1 MLKIIRKAQELLAK
15 KDMKDYTAAARHNG
29 KWQVRSTK
37 KTFENEF
44 FALFEDDVVKP
55 TGEDGKYAWIKFKTG
70 ASILPIDDEG
80 NVYITRQF
88 RYAIGRHD
96 LEIVSGSVEG
106 EGALDAAKRELKEE
120 LGIDAEEWSDM
131 GCVYSMTSITQ
142 SCSRQFIA
150 RNLKFG
156 EQETEGT
163 EDIEPVKLTL
173 DKAVEMVL
181 NGEITDGDSCI
192 LILKAHAMKE
202 KWQ

>member
-1 MLKIIRKAQELLAK
+1 MLGSKA
-15 KDMKDYTAAARHNG
+15 MKDDSTGHRQNG
-29 KWQVRSTK
+29 KWLIKSTQK
-37 KTFENEF
+37 IFENPF
-44 FALFEDDVVKP
+44 FSVFEDDVVKP
-55 TGEDGKYAWIKFKTG
+55 TGDDGKYAIVRFKTG
-70 ASILPIDDEG
+70 ASVLPIDDED

-96 LEIVSGSVEG
+96 IEIVSGSIDG

-120 LGIDAEEWSDM
+120 LGIEAEDWIDLGS
-131 GCVYSMTSITQ
+131 VYSLTSITQ

-150 RNLKFG
+150 RKLTIGK
-156 EQETEGT
+156 QETEGT

-173 DKAVEMVL
+173 EQAFEMVL

-192 LILKAHAMKE
+192 MILKARALKE

>member
-1 MLKIIRKAQELLAK
+1 MQMRDDSAEHKQ
-15 KDMKDYTAAARHNG
+15 NG
-29 KWQVRSTK
+29 KWQIKSTQK
-37 KTFENEF
+37 LFENPF
-44 FALFEDDVVKP
+44 FAVFEDDVVKP
-55 TGEDGKYAWIKFKTG
+55 TGDNGKYAIVRFKTG
-70 ASILPIDDEG
+70 ASVLPIDDEE

-96 LEIVSGSVEG
+96 LEIVAGSVDG
-106 EGALDAAKRELKEE
+106 ESALDAAKRELKEE
-120 LGIDAEEWSDM
+120 LGIEAAEWKDLGS
-131 GCVYSMTSITQ
+131 VYSLTSITH

-150 RNLKFG
+150 RKLTFT

-173 DKAVEMVL
+173 EQAFEMVL

-192 LILKAHAMKE
+192 LILKARALKE